1 VKEAIVRKLQ
11 RFSLAIALAT
21 SAALLLALSSA
32 DARGGEKTLKATG
45 TVVGG
50 LVKIGFFG
58 ADGVPGPRKVELTV
72 AGKQIGT
79 MSLTGTTAA
88 GHSGC
93 SASPFFRCGG
103 RLTLKAI
110 KDVSTFE
117 VTFANS
123 SGNPG
128 KNAFGRGE
136 MIFHSNSTNPD
147 VNPNEVIG
155 TIEVMTPFKQFAT
168 ANGRFPVVI
177 KLNSAA
183 R

>member
-1 VKEAIVRKLQ
+1 MRKLQ
-11 RFSLAIALAT
+11 LFSLAAALAT
-21 SAALLLALSSA
+21 SAVLLLAISSA
-32 DARGGEKTLKATG
+32 GAEGGGKTLKATG
-45 TVVGG
+45 TVVGP

-79 MSLTGTTAA
+79 MSLTGTTPA

-93 SASPFFRCGG
+93 SVSPFYRCAGT
-103 RLTLKAI
+103 LTLKAI

-123 SGNPG
+123 SGSPG

-136 MIFHSNSTNPD
+136 MILHSNSTNPK
-147 VNPNEVIG
+147 VNPNEPIG
-155 TIEVMTPFKQFAT
+155 TIEVMAPFEKFAM

>member
-1 VKEAIVRKLQ
+1 MRKLQ
-11 RFSLAIALAT
+11 SFPLVAALAT
-21 SAALLLALSSA
+21 SAVLILAISSA
-32 DARGGEKTLKATG
+32 DARGGDSTLKPVG

-79 MSLTGTTAA
+79 MSLTGTTTA

-93 SASPFFRCGG
+93 SVSPFLRCGG
-103 RLTLKAI
+103 TLTLKAI

-123 SGNPG
+123 SGSPG

-136 MIFHSNSTNPD
+136 LIFHPNSTNPD
-147 VNPNEVIG
+147 VNPNEPIG
-155 TIEVMTPFKQFAT
+155 TIEVVAPFKKFAV
-168 ANGRFPVVI
+168 ANGQFPVVI
-177 KLNSAA
+177 RLNSAA